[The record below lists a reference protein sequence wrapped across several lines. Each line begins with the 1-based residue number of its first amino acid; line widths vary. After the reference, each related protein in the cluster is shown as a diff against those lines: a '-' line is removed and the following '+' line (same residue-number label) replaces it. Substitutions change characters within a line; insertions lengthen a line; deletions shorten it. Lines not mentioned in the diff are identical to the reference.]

1 MSQWSLLVSNPPHR
15 EGDLSGAVP
24 WLGLTPAEARARL
37 NYPAPEVLAA
47 DTDRR
52 HLDEVAATLRG
63 AGVNVVLVDGAR
75 LGDIPPQSPVLS
87 FSFADTRF
95 VAGTG
100 SAPATLDYTT
110 PLTTVFCVPHEWA
123 APELPTAR
131 RTNELSDALSK
142 RRSSVFVTRDGLVGL
157 GGLGRRASMASMP
170 DAPVGPSFV
179 DLYVDQNG
187 HLARLAVVQDM
198 VDFAGLGELKLPRAA
213 DNVAM
218 FMAECESRFKAARV
232 DRRLT
237 NLAPRPRPMV
247 VITSSPDAPGELGY
261 RTEPLGQVLESVSSS
276 LKAINPFDL
285 ASRLAYLTLQ

>member
-1 MSQWSLLVSNPPHR
+1 MSRWTLLVSNPPHG

-24 WLGLTPAEARARL
+24 WLGLTPAEAKARL

-52 HLDEVAATLRG
+52 PLEEVAATLGG
-63 AGVNVVLVDGAR
+63 AGVNVVMVDAAR
-75 LGDIPPQSPVLS
+75 LPEIPAQSAITS
-87 FSFADTRF
+87 FSFAESRL

-100 SAPATLDYTT
+100 GAAATLDYTT
-110 PLTTVFCVPHEWA
+110 PLTMVFCVPHEWA
-123 APELPTAR
+123 AAELPTAK
-131 RTNELSDALSK
+131 RTSELSDALSK

-179 DLYVDQNG
+179 DFYVDQHG
-187 HLARLAVVQDM
+187 KLARLAVVQDM
-198 VDFAGLGELKLPRAA
+198 VDFAGLGDLKLPRAA

-218 FMAECESRFKAARV
+218 FLAECESRFRAARV

-247 VITSSPDAPGELGY
+247 VVTSSPDAPGELGY
-261 RTEPLGQVLESVSSS
+261 RTEPLSQVLESISPS
-276 LKAINPFDL
+276 LKDINPFDL
-285 ASRLAYLTLQ
+285 ASRLTYLTLH